1 MMKILNVAAALALAL
16 PAVTPTQSVA
26 QSPRP
31 HGGPPAAAA
40 AGPRAGG
47 AQFGGP
53 RMGAAGPQFAAGAR
67 FNGAGPGFNGA
78 GPRFSGAGP
87 RFHGD
92 GDHDGFRHHHNWGF
106 VGGVAAGAAIGGALA
121 APYYAGDPYYANDY
135 YDDYGAGAVTGV
147 VPAGGG
153 DDVAYCMQSYSSY
166 DPASGT
172 YLGYDGLRYPC
183 P

>member
-16 PAVTPTQSVA
+16 PVVTPTPSVA
-26 QSPRP
+26 QSPRA
-31 HGGPPAAAA
+31 HGGPPVAAA

-67 FNGAGPGFNGA
+67 FNGAGPGF
-78 GPRFSGAGP
+78 SGAGP

-106 VGGVAAGAAIGGALA
+106 VGGVVAGAAIGGALA
-121 APYYAGDPYYANDY
+121 APYYDSYAYYTGDPTYGGDY
-135 YDDYGAGAVTGV
+135 YDDTGAGPVTEV
-147 VPAGGG
+147 APVGGG
-153 DDVAYCMQSYSSY
+153 DDVAYCMQMYRSY

-172 YLGYDGLRYPC
+172 YLDYDGLRHPC